1 MTSAR
6 RWLIVTL
13 VVAGLFC
20 VLNID
25 RAWDPDDEG
34 SLAQSAE
41 RVLHGDVP
49 HRDFDEL
56 YTGLLTYFHAGAFAL
71 GGPRLLVLRFPL
83 FIVTLGWV
91 AALFAVTR
99 RVTPPA
105 GAAALTLLALVWSV
119 PNNSVPMP
127 SWYNLF
133 LATFG
138 VLALTRW
145 IEDRRPRWLILAGS
159 LGGLSF
165 LVKLSG
171 LFFLGGAVFFLL
183 AASQVGGPAARLS
196 ARLVAVRAAI
206 TLSLGFV
213 AFGLWRAIAPLN
225 DLRGVLHFVLPAGLL
240 AAGLTVAEWSSE
252 PVKARARIDA
262 IVRVTVPFA
271 LGAVLTIGL
280 YALAVASA
288 GALDDT
294 IRGVFVTS
302 FRRMNHAVMRP
313 PEAFWIVAVAPLLLL
328 LRPRA
333 DFASPAWRGRA
344 VALGLVLAGA
354 LAAASAVYFPNQII
368 RQSLRGLTPILG
380 LAAGIVVALPAARLG
395 WPPERRMLVVLL
407 TSIAVFTSLIQFPF
421 ASQTYFLYV
430 APVIF
435 LATAAVVR
443 GFGRVPV
450 AMQMTVVTFYFAYAL
465 LQVLPGSP
473 SGFSL
478 WRQKRAE
485 PVRLDLARGGVRV
498 PPGDAAVYEALVPL
512 MRKHAAVGET
522 IWAGP
527 DAPEVYFL
535 AGVRNPTRRLYD
547 FLDPTASDPAALL
560 ALLDRER
567 VRLVVINR
575 QPEFSTALPPELL
588 DSLRRRFPEADTVGR
603 FLARWR

>member
-1 MTSAR
+1 MSAAR
-6 RWLIVTL
+6 RWLIATL
-13 VVAGLFC
+13 AIAALFGF
-20 VLNID
+20 LNID

-41 RVLHGDVP
+41 RVLHGEVP
-49 HRDFDEL
+49 HRDFDDL
-56 YTGLLTYFHAGAFAL
+56 YTGLLSYWHAGAFAL
-71 GGPRLLVLRFPL
+71 GGPRLVVMRIPL
-83 FIVTLGWV
+83 FLVTLGWV
-91 AALFAVTR
+91 AAFFALAR

-119 PNNSVPMP
+119 PNNSIPMP

-138 VLALTRW
+138 ALALTRW
-145 IEDRRPRWLILAGS
+145 IEDRRPQWLMLAGS

-171 LFFLGGAVFFLL
+171 LFFLAGAGFFLL
-183 AASQVGGPAARLS
+183 AASHLGAPAARLS
-196 ARLVAVRAAI
+196 AGLVAVRAAI
-206 TLSLGFV
+206 TLSLALV
-213 AFGLWRAIAPLN
+213 TVGLWRAIAPLN
-225 DLRGVLHFVLPAGLL
+225 DVRSLLHFVLPAGLF
-240 AAGLTVAEWSSE
+240 AAGLAVAEWSST
-252 PVKARARIDA
+252 PVKARDRLDA
-262 IVRVTVPFA
+262 IFRVMVPFA

-280 YALAVASA
+280 YALALASA
-288 GALDDT
+288 GGLDDT

-302 FRRMNHAVMRP
+302 FRRMNYAVMRP
-313 PEAFWIVAVAPLLLL
+313 PEVFWIVAVAPLLLL

-333 DFASPAWRGRA
+333 DFATPAWRWRA
-344 VALGLVLAGA
+344 VALGLVLVGA
-354 LAAASAVYFPNQII
+354 LVTASAVYFPNQVI

-380 LAAGIVVALPAARLG
+380 LAAGIVVAVPAARLG

-407 TSIAVFTSLIQFPF
+407 ASTAIFTSLIQFPF
-421 ASQTYFLYV
+421 ASPTYFLYV

-443 GFGRVPV
+443 RVGRVPV
-450 AMQMTVVTFYFAYAL
+450 PMQITVVAFYFAYAL

-478 WRQKRAE
+478 WKQRRPE
-485 PVRLDLARGGVRV
+485 PVRLAVARGGIRV
-498 PPGDAAVYEALVPL
+498 PPDHAAVYEALVPIIQ
-512 MRKHAAVGET
+512 KHAVSGT

-560 ALLDRER
+560 ALLDREQ
-567 VRLVVINR
+567 VRLVVINL
-575 QPEFSTALPPELL
+575 QPEFSTSLPSELL
-588 DSLRRRFPEADTVGR
+588 DSLGRRFPEADRIGGYLV
-603 FLARWR
+603 RWR